1 MRTAKELF
9 AELNSFD
16 ENRRIEAKSASAVGK
31 SMMETVCAFA
41 NEPGLCGGYLLLG
54 AKRTGMAED
63 GRPVYE
69 PENIENTDKVQS
81 DFVVMCNSMFNV
93 RIRPIINVEEY
104 LGKTVIVVKIEELPE
119 SQKPA
124 YFAKRG
130 LPEGAF
136 RRIGPSDEKCS
147 EEDMYLFYQSAD
159 TYDSCIVDDA
169 DLDDIDENA
178 LNFYRKL
185 RKEVNP
191 DAEELTLD
199 DVDLLRALGAI
210 KKNKQGGY
218 DLTYTGLLVFG
229 KQMSLRRLVPSFR
242 VDYIRIS
249 GNQWLADGDNR
260 FEQTIDMR
268 GPLILMVNKACSA
281 VMDDLPKGF
290 ELKKD
295 SMQASTPAILP
306 NKVLREAIVNSYIHR
321 SNRVNQPIQIIRYS
335 NRIEIHNPGYSLKPQ
350 DDWGEPGSMLRNPR
364 ISEIFHDTNLAETKG
379 TGIGAMRRLMK
390 EAGLMPPTFES
401 NHEANKF
408 TARLLLHH
416 FLSKENME
424 WLAQYAEFGLV
435 NEQKL
440 ALVFVREVGAIDNA
454 TYRQLDSSITHA
466 RARLEIHKL
475 CDLGFI
481 EKKGQGRN
489 TYYIRT
495 SKVVSLGERLRPQ
508 GERLLPQ
515 LGTLCERLLPQHG
528 TLCERLLPQHGT
540 LCERIPPQ
548 HGTLCERIP
557 PQHGTLCEKIPP
569 QHGTLGEK
577 IPLQH
582 GTLGEKIPPQHGTL
596 GERYQGENERY
607 QAFGERYQGANRE
620 ELLLLLPDDIKKRI
634 DEVGKRVPKDVLYKL
649 VVDMCSIVPLSMDDL
664 SVLLHR
670 KSKSFKNKNIKVLLE
685 NNQLFYW
692 IPEMTNHPLQ
702 KYVAASSM
710 ARSNSRKSC

>member
-81 DFVVMCNSMFNV
+81 DFVAMCNSMFNV

-104 LGKTVIVVKIEELPE
+104 LGKTVIVVKIEELPD

-191 DAEELTLD
+191 DAEELTLN

-475 CDLGFI
+475 CDLEFI

-508 GERLLPQ
+508 GERLRPQ
-515 LGTLCERLLPQHG
+515 GERLPAKEQRLP
-528 TLCERLLPQHGT
+528 P
-540 LCERIPPQ
+540 
-548 HGTLCERIP
+548 
-557 PQHGTLCEKIPP
+557 
-569 QHGTLGEK
+569 
-577 IPLQH
+577 QH

-596 GERYQGENERY
+596 GEKIPPQHGTLGEKIPPQHGTLGKKIPPQGEKIPPQHGTFEIESQPKSRNELLRELPKGL
-607 QAFGERYQGANRE
+607 QERVAKLGKWASREKVSQLLVDLCAFKPYSYE
-620 ELLLLLPDDIKKRI
+620 ELALIIQRAAKPMKDKYIK
-634 DEVGKRVPKDVLYKL
+634 
-649 VVDMCSIVPLSMDDL
+649 PLRL
-664 SVLLHR
+664 A
-670 KSKSFKNKNIKVLLE
+670 NK
-685 NNQLFYW
+685 LFYW
-692 IPEMTNHPLQ
+692 IPEMINHPLQ
-702 KYVAASSM
+702 KYVADPSM
-710 ARSNSRKSC
+710 ARSSNKKRKQ

>member
-1 MRTAKELF
+1 M
-9 AELNSFD
+9 
-16 ENRRIEAKSASAVGK
+16 
-31 SMMETVCAFA
+31 
-41 NEPGLCGGYLLLG
+41 
-54 AKRTGMAED
+54 
-63 GRPVYE
+63 
-69 PENIENTDKVQS
+69 
-81 DFVVMCNSMFNV
+81 
-93 RIRPIINVEEY
+93 
-104 LGKTVIVVKIEELPE
+104 GKTVIVVKIEELPE

-124 YFAKRG
+124 YFVKRG
-130 LPEGAF
+130 LPEGEF

-191 DAEELTLD
+191 DAEELTLN

-424 WLAQYAEFGLV
+424 WLAQYAEFGLM

-508 GERLLPQ
+508 NERLLPLHGTLGERLLP
-515 LGTLCERLLPQHG
+515 
-528 TLCERLLPQHGT
+528 
-540 LCERIPPQ
+540 
-548 HGTLCERIP
+548 
-557 PQHGTLCEKIPP
+557 
-569 QHGTLGEK
+569 
-577 IPLQH
+577 QH

-596 GERYQGENERY
+596 GEKIPPQHGTLGEKIPPQHGTFEIESQPKSRNELLRELPKGL
-607 QAFGERYQGANRE
+607 QERVSKLGKWASREKVSQLLVDLCAFKPYSYE
-620 ELLLLLPDDIKKRI
+620 ELALIIQRAAKPMKDKYIK
-634 DEVGKRVPKDVLYKL
+634 
-649 VVDMCSIVPLSMDDL
+649 PLRL
-664 SVLLHR
+664 A
-670 KSKSFKNKNIKVLLE
+670 NK
-685 NNQLFYW
+685 LFYW
-692 IPEMTNHPLQ
+692 IPEMINHPLQ
-702 KYVAASSM
+702 KYVADPSM
-710 ARSNSRKSC
+710 ARSNTKKSK

>member
-1 MRTAKELF
+1 MKTAKELF
-9 AELNSFD
+9 DELNSWD

-41 NEPGLCGGYLLLG
+41 NEPGLRGGYLLLG
-54 AKRTGMAED
+54 AKRTGMTED
-63 GRPVYE
+63 GKPVYE
-69 PENIENTDKVQS
+69 PENIENTDKIQS
-81 DFVVMCNSMFNV
+81 DFVAMCNSMFNV

-191 DAEELTLD
+191 DAEELTLN

-508 GERLLPQ
+508 DERLLPQ
-515 LGTLCERLLPQHG
+515 HGVLGERLPPQDERLLPQHG
-528 TLCERLLPQHGT
+528 TLGERLPPQDERLL
-540 LCERIPPQ
+540 
-548 HGTLCERIP
+548 
-557 PQHGTLCEKIPP
+557 
-569 QHGTLGEK
+569 
-577 IPLQH
+577 
-582 GTLGEKIPPQHGTL
+582 PQHGTL
-596 GERYQGENERY
+596 GERYQGEDERY
-607 QAFGERYQGANRE
+607 QAYLGTFEEECMLKPRE
-620 ELLLLLPDDIKKRI
+620 ELVRELPNELQERVNNIGNRASRETVCQLLI
-634 DEVGKRVPKDVLYKL
+634 DLCAFKPYSYEELASILQRSPKALKDKYLK
-649 VVDMCSIVPLSMDDL
+649 PLRL
-664 SVLLHR
+664 A
-670 KSKSFKNKNIKVLLE
+670 NK
-685 NNQLFYW
+685 LFYW
-692 IPEMTNHPLQ
+692 IPEMINHPLQ
-702 KYVAASSM
+702 KYVADPSM
-710 ARSNSRKSC
+710 ARSNTKKLDNKDK

>member
-1 MRTAKELF
+1 MKTAKELF
-9 AELNSFD
+9 DELNSWD
-16 ENRRIEAKSASAVGK
+16 ENRRIEAKSALAVGK

-41 NEPGLCGGYLLLG
+41 NEPGLRGGYLLLG
-54 AKRTGMAED
+54 AKRTGMTED
-63 GRPVYE
+63 GKPVYE
-69 PENIENTDKVQS
+69 PENIENTDKIQS
-81 DFVVMCNSMFNV
+81 DFVAMCNSMFNV

-191 DAEELTLD
+191 DAEELTLN

-424 WLAQYAEFGLV
+424 WLAQYASFDLT

-508 GERLLPQ
+508 GE
-515 LGTLCERLLPQHG
+515 
-528 TLCERLLPQHGT
+528 
-540 LCERIPPQ
+540 
-548 HGTLCERIP
+548 
-557 PQHGTLCEKIPP
+557 KIPP
-569 QHGTLGEK
+569 QHGTLGGK
-577 IPLQH
+577 IPPQH

-596 GERYQGENERY
+596 GEKIPPQHGTLGKKIPPQHGTFEKESQPKSRDELLRELPKGLQERVMELGKWASREKVS
-607 QAFGERYQGANRE
+607 QLLVDLCAFKPYSYE
-620 ELLLLLPDDIKKRI
+620 ELALIIQRAAKPMKDKYIK
-634 DEVGKRVPKDVLYKL
+634 
-649 VVDMCSIVPLSMDDL
+649 PLRL
-664 SVLLHR
+664 A
-670 KSKSFKNKNIKVLLE
+670 NK
-685 NNQLFYW
+685 LFYW
-692 IPEMTNHPLQ
+692 IPEMINHPLQ
-702 KYVAASSM
+702 KYVADPSM
-710 ARSNSRKSC
+710 ARSNTKKKK

>member
-54 AKRTGMAED
+54 AKRTGIAED
-63 GRPVYE
+63 GRPIYE
-69 PENIENTDKVQS
+69 PENIENTDKIQS
-81 DFVVMCNSMFNV
+81 DFVAMCNSMFNV

-130 LPEGAF
+130 LPDGAF

-191 DAEELTLD
+191 DAEELTLN

-424 WLAQYAEFGLV
+424 WLALYASFDLT

-475 CDLGFI
+475 CDLGFL

-508 GERLLPQ
+508 D
-515 LGTLCERLLPQHG
+515 
-528 TLCERLLPQHGT
+528 
-540 LCERIPPQ
+540 
-548 HGTLCERIP
+548 
-557 PQHGTLCEKIPP
+557 EKILP
-569 QHGTLGEK
+569 
-577 IPLQH
+577 QH
-582 GTLGEKIPPQHGTL
+582 GTLGEKIPPQGEMYHGKHGILGQKIPPQVEMYHGKHGTL

-607 QAFGERYQGANRE
+607 QAFEERYQGEVGTFGERYQGVNRE
-620 ELLLLLPDDIKKRI
+620 ELLLLLPDHIKKRI
-634 DEVGKRVPKDVLYKL
+634 DEVGKRVPKDVLNKL

-670 KSKSFKNKNIKVLLE
+670 NSKSFKNKNIKVLLE
-685 NNQLFYW
+685 TKQLFYW
-692 IPEMTNHPLQ
+692 IPEMINHPQQ
-702 KYVAASSM
+702 KYIADPSM
-710 ARSNSRKSC
+710 TRSNTKKK

>member
-1 MRTAKELF
+1 MKTAKELF

-54 AKRTGMAED
+54 AKRTGIAED
-63 GRPVYE
+63 GRPIYE
-69 PENIENTDKVQS
+69 PENIENTDKIQS
-81 DFVVMCNSMFNV
+81 DFVAMCNSMFNV

-191 DAEELTLD
+191 DAEELTLN

-508 GERLLPQ
+508 NERLLPQ
-515 LGTLCERLLPQHG
+515 NERLLPQHG
-528 TLCERLLPQHGT
+528 TL
-540 LCERIPPQ
+540 
-548 HGTLCERIP
+548 
-557 PQHGTLCEKIPP
+557 
-569 QHGTLGEK
+569 GEK
-577 IPLQH
+577 ILPQH

-596 GERYQGENERY
+596 GEKIPPQHSTLGKKIPPQGEKIPPQHGTFEIESQPKSRNELLRELPKGL
-607 QAFGERYQGANRE
+607 QERVAKLGKRASRKKVSQLLVDLCAFKPYSYE
-620 ELLLLLPDDIKKRI
+620 ELALIIQRAAKPMKDKYIK
-634 DEVGKRVPKDVLYKL
+634 
-649 VVDMCSIVPLSMDDL
+649 PLRL
-664 SVLLHR
+664 A
-670 KSKSFKNKNIKVLLE
+670 NK
-685 NNQLFYW
+685 LFYW
-692 IPEMTNHPLQ
+692 IPEMINHPLQ
-702 KYVAASSM
+702 KYVADPSM
-710 ARSNSRKSC
+710 ARSNTQKK

>member
-1 MRTAKELF
+1 MTSPYLNIIKKMRTAKELF

-54 AKRTGMAED
+54 AKRTGIAED
-63 GRPVYE
+63 GRPIYE
-69 PENIENTDKVQS
+69 PENIENTDKIQS
-81 DFVVMCNSMFNV
+81 DFVAMCNSMFNV

-191 DAEELTLD
+191 DAEELTLN

-475 CDLGFI
+475 CNLGFL

-508 GERLLPQ
+508 DERLLP
-515 LGTLCERLLPQHG
+515 
-528 TLCERLLPQHGT
+528 
-540 LCERIPPQ
+540 
-548 HGTLCERIP
+548 
-557 PQHGTLCEKIPP
+557 
-569 QHGTLGEK
+569 
-577 IPLQH
+577 QH
-582 GTLGEKIPPQHGTL
+582 GTLGEKIPPQGERYHGKHGTL

-607 QAFGERYQGANRE
+607 QAFEERYQGEVGTFGERYQGVNRE
-620 ELLLLLPDDIKKRI
+620 ELLLLLPDDIKNRI
-634 DEVGKRVPKDVLYKL
+634 DEVGKRVPKDILNKL

-670 KSKSFKNKNIKVLLE
+670 NSKSFKNKNIKVLLE
-685 NNQLFYW
+685 TKQLFYW
-692 IPEMTNHPLQ
+692 IPEMINHPQQ
-702 KYVAASSM
+702 KYIADPSM
-710 ARSNSRKSC
+710 TRSNTKKK

>member
-1 MRTAKELF
+1 MTSPYLNIIKKMRTAKELF

-81 DFVVMCNSMFNV
+81 DFVAMCNSMFNV

-191 DAEELTLD
+191 DAEELTLN

-475 CDLGFI
+475 CDLGFL

-508 GERLLPQ
+508 GEKIPPQHGSLGERLRPQ
-515 LGTLCERLLPQHG
+515 DERLLPQHG
-528 TLCERLLPQHGT
+528 TLGERLRPQDERLL
-540 LCERIPPQ
+540 
-548 HGTLCERIP
+548 
-557 PQHGTLCEKIPP
+557 
-569 QHGTLGEK
+569 
-577 IPLQH
+577 
-582 GTLGEKIPPQHGTL
+582 PQHGTL
-596 GERYQGENERY
+596 GERYQGED
-607 QAFGERYQGANRE
+607 ERYQGKLGTFEEECMLKPRE
-620 ELLLLLPDDIKKRI
+620 ELVRELPNELQERVNNIGNRASRETVCQLLI
-634 DEVGKRVPKDVLYKL
+634 DLCAFKPYSYEELASILQRSPKALKDKYLK
-649 VVDMCSIVPLSMDDL
+649 PLRL
-664 SVLLHR
+664 A
-670 KSKSFKNKNIKVLLE
+670 NK
-685 NNQLFYW
+685 LFYW
-692 IPEMTNHPLQ
+692 IPEMINHPLQ
-702 KYVAASSM
+702 KYVAAPSM
-710 ARSNSRKSC
+710 ARSSNKNRKQ

>member
-1 MRTAKELF
+1 MKTAKELF
-9 AELNSFD
+9 DELNSWD

-41 NEPGLCGGYLLLG
+41 NEPGLRGGYLLLG
-54 AKRTGMAED
+54 AKRIGMTED
-63 GRPVYE
+63 GKPVYE
-69 PENIENTDKVQS
+69 PENIENTDKIQS
-81 DFVVMCNSMFNV
+81 DFVAMCNSMFNV

-191 DAEELTLD
+191 DAEELTLN

-475 CDLGFI
+475 CDLGFL

-495 SKVVSLGERLRPQ
+495 SKVVSLEERLRPQ
-508 GERLLPQ
+508 DERL
-515 LGTLCERLLPQHG
+515 R
-528 TLCERLLPQHGT
+528 
-540 LCERIPPQ
+540 
-548 HGTLCERIP
+548 
-557 PQHGTLCEKIPP
+557 
-569 QHGTLGEK
+569 
-577 IPLQH
+577 
-582 GTLGEKIPPQHGTL
+582 PQHGTL
-596 GERYQGENERY
+596 GERLRPQDERLRP
-607 QAFGERYQGANRE
+607 QDERLRPQDERLLPQHGILGERYQGEDERNQAYLGTFEEECMLKPRAELVRELPNELQERVNNIGNRASRETVCQLLIDLCAFKPYSYE
-620 ELLLLLPDDIKKRI
+620 ELASILQRS
-634 DEVGKRVPKDVLYKL
+634 PKALKDKYLK
-649 VVDMCSIVPLSMDDL
+649 PLRL
-664 SVLLHR
+664 A
-670 KSKSFKNKNIKVLLE
+670 NK
-685 NNQLFYW
+685 LFYW
-692 IPEMTNHPLQ
+692 IPEMINHPLQ
-702 KYVAASSM
+702 KYVADPSM
-710 ARSNSRKSC
+710 ARSNTKKK

>member
-1 MRTAKELF
+1 MKTAKELF
-9 AELNSFD
+9 DELNSWD

-41 NEPGLCGGYLLLG
+41 NEPGLRGGYLLLG
-54 AKRTGMAED
+54 AKRIGMTED
-63 GRPVYE
+63 GKPVYE
-69 PENIENTDKVQS
+69 PENIENTDKIQS
-81 DFVVMCNSMFNV
+81 DFVAMCNSMFNV

-147 EEDMYLFYQSAD
+147 EEDMHLFYQSAD

-191 DAEELTLD
+191 DAEELTLN

-475 CDLGFI
+475 CDLGFL

-495 SKVVSLGERLRPQ
+495 SKVVSLEERLRPQ
-508 GERLLPQ
+508 GERLLP
-515 LGTLCERLLPQHG
+515 
-528 TLCERLLPQHGT
+528 
-540 LCERIPPQ
+540 
-548 HGTLCERIP
+548 
-557 PQHGTLCEKIPP
+557 
-569 QHGTLGEK
+569 
-577 IPLQH
+577 QH

-596 GERYQGENERY
+596 GEKIPPQHGTLGEKIPPQHGTLGKKIPPQGEKIPPQHGTFEIESQPKSRNELLRELPKGL
-607 QAFGERYQGANRE
+607 QERVAKLGKWASRENVSQLLVDLCAFKPYSYE
-620 ELLLLLPDDIKKRI
+620 ELALIIQRAAKPMKDKYIK
-634 DEVGKRVPKDVLYKL
+634 
-649 VVDMCSIVPLSMDDL
+649 PLRL
-664 SVLLHR
+664 A
-670 KSKSFKNKNIKVLLE
+670 NK
-685 NNQLFYW
+685 LFYW
-692 IPEMTNHPLQ
+692 IPEMINHPLQ
-702 KYVAASSM
+702 KYVADPSM
-710 ARSNSRKSC
+710 ARSSNNKRKQ

>member
-1 MRTAKELF
+1 MKTAKELF
-9 AELNSFD
+9 DELNSWD

-41 NEPGLCGGYLLLG
+41 NEPGLRGGYLLLG
-54 AKRTGMAED
+54 AKRTGLTED
-63 GRPVYE
+63 GKPVYA
-69 PENIENTDKVQS
+69 PENIENTDKIQS
-81 DFVVMCNSMFNV
+81 DFVAMCNSMFNV

-104 LGKTVIVVKIEELPE
+104 QGKMVIVAKIEELPE

-191 DAEELTLD
+191 DAEELTLN

-249 GNQWLADGDNR
+249 GNQWVADGDNR

-424 WLAQYAEFGLV
+424 WLAQYASFDLT

-508 GERLLPQ
+508 GE
-515 LGTLCERLLPQHG
+515 
-528 TLCERLLPQHGT
+528 
-540 LCERIPPQ
+540 
-548 HGTLCERIP
+548 
-557 PQHGTLCEKIPP
+557 KIPP
-569 QHGTLGEK
+569 
-577 IPLQH
+577 QH

-596 GERYQGENERY
+596 GEKIPPQHGTLGEKIPPQGEKIPPQHGTFEIESQPKSRNELLRELPKGL
-607 QAFGERYQGANRE
+607 QERVVKLGKWASREKVSQLLVDLCAFKPYSYE
-620 ELLLLLPDDIKKRI
+620 ELALIIQRAAKPMKDKYIK
-634 DEVGKRVPKDVLYKL
+634 
-649 VVDMCSIVPLSMDDL
+649 PLRL
-664 SVLLHR
+664 A
-670 KSKSFKNKNIKVLLE
+670 NK
-685 NNQLFYW
+685 LFYW
-692 IPEMTNHPLQ
+692 IPEMINHPQQ
-702 KYVAASSM
+702 KYIADPSM
-710 ARSNSRKSC
+710 ARSNTKKKK

>member
-1 MRTAKELF
+1 
-9 AELNSFD
+9 
-16 ENRRIEAKSASAVGK
+16 
-31 SMMETVCAFA
+31 MMETVCAFA

-81 DFVVMCNSMFNV
+81 DFVAMCNSMFNV

-508 GERLLPQ
+508 GEKIPPQHGSLGERLLPQ
-515 LGTLCERLLPQHG
+515 DERLLPQHG
-528 TLCERLLPQHGT
+528 TLGERLPPQDERLL
-540 LCERIPPQ
+540 
-548 HGTLCERIP
+548 
-557 PQHGTLCEKIPP
+557 
-569 QHGTLGEK
+569 
-577 IPLQH
+577 
-582 GTLGEKIPPQHGTL
+582 PQHGTL
-596 GERYQGENERY
+596 GERYQGED
-607 QAFGERYQGANRE
+607 ERYQGKLGTFEEECMLKPRE
-620 ELLLLLPDDIKKRI
+620 ELVRELSKELQERVNNIGSRASRETVCQLLI
-634 DEVGKRVPKDVLYKL
+634 DLCAFKPYNYEELASILQRSPKALKDKYLK
-649 VVDMCSIVPLSMDDL
+649 PLRL
-664 SVLLHR
+664 A
-670 KSKSFKNKNIKVLLE
+670 NK
-685 NNQLFYW
+685 LFYW
-692 IPEMTNHPLQ
+692 IPEMINHPLQ
-702 KYVAASSM
+702 KYVADPTM
-710 ARSNSRKSC
+710 VRSNTKKN

>member
-63 GRPVYE
+63 GSPVYE
-69 PENIENTDKVQS
+69 PENIENTDKIQS
-81 DFVVMCNSMFNV
+81 DFVAMCNSMFNV

-191 DAEELTLD
+191 DAEELTLN

-475 CDLGFI
+475 CDLGFL
-481 EKKGQGRN
+481 EKKGHGRN

-495 SKVVSLGERLRPQ
+495 SKVVSLGERLLPQ
-508 GERLLPQ
+508 DERLLP
-515 LGTLCERLLPQHG
+515 
-528 TLCERLLPQHGT
+528 
-540 LCERIPPQ
+540 
-548 HGTLCERIP
+548 
-557 PQHGTLCEKIPP
+557 
-569 QHGTLGEK
+569 
-577 IPLQH
+577 QH

-596 GERYQGENERY
+596 GEKIPPQHGTLGKKIPPQGEKIPPQHGTFEIESQTKSRNELLRELPKGL
-607 QAFGERYQGANRE
+607 QERVAKLGKWASREKVSQLLVDLCAFKPYSYE
-620 ELLLLLPDDIKKRI
+620 ELALIIQRAAKPMKDKYIK
-634 DEVGKRVPKDVLYKL
+634 
-649 VVDMCSIVPLSMDDL
+649 PLRL
-664 SVLLHR
+664 A
-670 KSKSFKNKNIKVLLE
+670 NK
-685 NNQLFYW
+685 LFYW
-692 IPEMTNHPLQ
+692 IPEMINHPLQ
-702 KYVAASSM
+702 KYVADPSM
-710 ARSNSRKSC
+710 ARSSNKKRKQ

>member
-1 MRTAKELF
+1 MTNDVPLTYNIIKKMRTAKELF

-54 AKRTGMAED
+54 AKRTGIAED
-63 GRPVYE
+63 GRPIYE
-69 PENIENTDKVQS
+69 PENIENTDKIQS
-81 DFVVMCNSMFNV
+81 DFVAMCNSMFNV

-191 DAEELTLD
+191 DAEELTLN

-475 CDLGFI
+475 CDLGFL

-508 GERLLPQ
+508 D
-515 LGTLCERLLPQHG
+515 
-528 TLCERLLPQHGT
+528 
-540 LCERIPPQ
+540 
-548 HGTLCERIP
+548 
-557 PQHGTLCEKIPP
+557 EKILP
-569 QHGTLGEK
+569 
-577 IPLQH
+577 QH
-582 GTLGEKIPPQHGTL
+582 GTLGEKIPPQGEMYHGKHGILVQKIPPQGEMYHGKHGTL

-607 QAFGERYQGANRE
+607 QAFEERYQGEVGTFGERYQGVNRE
-620 ELLLLLPDDIKKRI
+620 ELLLLLPDDIKNRI
-634 DEVGKRVPKDVLYKL
+634 DEVGKRVPKDILNKL

-670 KSKSFKNKNIKVLLE
+670 NSKSFKNKNIKVLLE
-685 NNQLFYW
+685 TKQLFYW
-692 IPEMTNHPLQ
+692 IPEMINHPQQ
-702 KYVAASSM
+702 KYIADPSM
-710 ARSNSRKSC
+710 TRSNTKKK

>member
-54 AKRTGMAED
+54 AKRTGIAED
-63 GRPVYE
+63 GRPIYE
-69 PENIENTDKVQS
+69 PENIENTDKIQS
-81 DFVVMCNSMFNV
+81 DFVAMCNSMFNV

-104 LGKTVIVVKIEELPE
+104 LGKTVIVVKIEELTE

-191 DAEELTLD
+191 DAEELTLN

-475 CDLGFI
+475 CDLGFL

-508 GERLLPQ
+508 D
-515 LGTLCERLLPQHG
+515 ERLLPQHG
-528 TLCERLLPQHGT
+528 TLGERLLPQHGT
-540 LCERIPPQ
+540 L
-548 HGTLCERIP
+548 
-557 PQHGTLCEKIPP
+557 
-569 QHGTLGEK
+569 GEK
-577 IPLQH
+577 ILPQH

-596 GERYQGENERY
+596 GEKIPPQHGTLGKKIPPQGEKIPPQHGTFEIESQPKSRNELLRELPKGL
-607 QAFGERYQGANRE
+607 QERVSKLGKWASREKVSQLLVDLCAFKPYSYE
-620 ELLLLLPDDIKKRI
+620 ELALIIQRAAKPMKDKYIKPLR
-634 DEVGKRVPKDVLYKL
+634 LANKL
-649 VVDMCSIVPLSMDDL
+649 
-664 SVLLHR
+664 
-670 KSKSFKNKNIKVLLE
+670 F
-685 NNQLFYW
+685 FW
-692 IPEMTNHPLQ
+692 IPEMINHPLQ
-702 KYVAASSM
+702 KYVADPSM
-710 ARSNSRKSC
+710 ARSNTQKK

>member
-54 AKRTGMAED
+54 AKRTGIAED
-63 GRPVYE
+63 GRPIYE
-69 PENIENTDKVQS
+69 PENIENTDKIQS
-81 DFVVMCNSMFNV
+81 DFVAMCNSMFNV

-191 DAEELTLD
+191 DAEELTLN

-416 FLSKENME
+416 FLSKENVE

-475 CDLGFI
+475 CDLGFL

-508 GERLLPQ
+508 D
-515 LGTLCERLLPQHG
+515 
-528 TLCERLLPQHGT
+528 
-540 LCERIPPQ
+540 
-548 HGTLCERIP
+548 
-557 PQHGTLCEKIPP
+557 EKILP
-569 QHGTLGEK
+569 
-577 IPLQH
+577 QH
-582 GTLGEKIPPQHGTL
+582 GTLGEKIPPQGEMYHGKHGILVQKIPPQGEMYHGKHGTL

-607 QAFGERYQGANRE
+607 QAFEERYQGEVGTFGERYQGVNRE
-620 ELLLLLPDDIKKRI
+620 ELLLLLPDDIKNRI
-634 DEVGKRVPKDVLYKL
+634 DEVGKRVPKDVLNKL

-670 KSKSFKNKNIKVLLE
+670 NSKSFKNKNIKVLLE
-685 NNQLFYW
+685 TKQLFYW
-692 IPEMTNHPLQ
+692 IPEMINHPQQ
-702 KYVAASSM
+702 KYIADPSM
-710 ARSNSRKSC
+710 TRSNTKKK